1 MDRHGAKDAPQ
12 VLESHDVPSCLRFP
26 PNPRATHARCG
37 HPSWKK
43 LDAQAHRR
51 DCEAA
56 AEAGRRRPAAGAPS
70 PPRSMLT
77 HPRFRPGSMH
87 SAADSSVHLATLTL
101 GRRGVRRRVAGV
113 DAPARPRQVFSQRDV
128 CQRMVSW
135 RRTVMAPASSAWC
148 GSRVALRCCPRGSF
162 CPLRRASCGP
172 CNGPPDAFRDRPSE
186 GACAAWPWRK
196 RDCTHRAEG
205 RRVNAQQASDL

>member
-1 MDRHGAKDAPQ
+1 MKRDSDTVPSHGAPEAQSAQHEHVTALGTHTRTHRARMDRHGAHDAPH
-12 VLESHDVPSCLRFP
+12 VFESHGVPPCLRFP

-101 GRRGVRRRVAGV
+101 GRRGVRTRVAVV
-113 DAPARPRQVFSQRDV
+113 DAPARPRQVFFTEGCMSENGV
-128 CQRMVSW
+128 L
-135 RRTVMAPASSAWC
+135 ASHGHGSCLKRVVRQPC
-148 GSRVALRCCPRGSF
+148 GSAVLPSWLFLSLAPR
-162 CPLRRASCGP
+162 LVWTLQ
-172 CNGPPDAFRDRPSE
+172 
-186 GACAAWPWRK
+186 WP
-196 RDCTHRAEG
+196 A
-205 RRVNAQQASDL
+205 